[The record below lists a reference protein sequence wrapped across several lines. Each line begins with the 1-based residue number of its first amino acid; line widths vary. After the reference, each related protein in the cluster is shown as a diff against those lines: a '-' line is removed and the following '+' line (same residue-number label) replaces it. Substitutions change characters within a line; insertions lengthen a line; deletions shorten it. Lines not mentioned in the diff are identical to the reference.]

1 MKRATDVSITTNR
14 TTNADHRQRSD
25 SARTKGLLKV
35 CVSEISGVASCFD
48 LHGAELRRLDIGEQQ
63 SLGTGEH
70 VGGLPSDVH
79 HGLCILP
86 MAGQPLQPVMTQ
98 KQIQPLKEHE
108 KEEWRQ
114 FLLEQLI
121 SFLEQN
127 RDSILSNYETI
138 NSTELSRQD
147 IESHGLLDFD
157 LSITLHQDRKQGF
170 GLGSGFFKAN
180 LIR

>member
-1 MKRATDVSITTNR
+1 
-14 TTNADHRQRSD
+14 
-25 SARTKGLLKV
+25 
-35 CVSEISGVASCFD
+35 
-48 LHGAELRRLDIGEQQ
+48 
-63 SLGTGEH
+63 
-70 VGGLPSDVH
+70 
-79 HGLCILP
+79 

-98 KQIQPLKEHE
+98 EQIQPLKEHE

-127 RDSILSNYETI
+127 RDSILSNYESINRAQLNRQTI
-138 NSTELSRQD
+138 EA
-147 IESHGLLDFD
+147 HGLLDFD

-170 GLGSGFFKAN
+170 GLGPGFFKAN

>member
-1 MKRATDVSITTNR
+1 MK
-14 TTNADHRQRSD
+14 
-25 SARTKGLLKV
+25 
-35 CVSEISGVASCFD
+35 
-48 LHGAELRRLDIGEQQ
+48 
-63 SLGTGEH
+63 
-70 VGGLPSDVH
+70 
-79 HGLCILP
+79 
-86 MAGQPLQPVMTQ
+86 Q
-98 KQIQPLKEHE
+98 KQVQQLKERE

-127 RDSILSNYETI
+127 RDSIISNYENI
-138 NSTELSRQD
+138 NRAQLNCQE
-147 IESHGLLDFD
+147 IEAHGLLDFD

>member
-1 MKRATDVSITTNR
+1 M
-14 TTNADHRQRSD
+14 
-25 SARTKGLLKV
+25 
-35 CVSEISGVASCFD
+35 
-48 LHGAELRRLDIGEQQ
+48 
-63 SLGTGEH
+63 
-70 VGGLPSDVH
+70 GGLPSDVH
-79 HGLCILP
+79 HGIYILP

-98 KQIQPLKEHE
+98 KQIQPLKERE

-147 IESHGLLDFD
+147 IESNGLLDFD

-170 GLGSGFFKAN
+170 GLGLGFFKAN